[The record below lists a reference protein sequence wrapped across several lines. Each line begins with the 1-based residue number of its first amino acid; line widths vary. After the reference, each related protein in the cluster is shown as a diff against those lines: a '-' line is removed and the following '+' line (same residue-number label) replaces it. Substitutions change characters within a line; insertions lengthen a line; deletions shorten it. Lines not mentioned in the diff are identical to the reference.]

1 MSDTDE
7 IRALIEMRIEA
18 LHRRDAGTANTCLAA
33 DIIAFEVAG
42 PLQLTSA
49 QATDNAQTQ
58 AWLDSFEE
66 GPRVSLEE
74 LAIYADGAVGFC
86 HSLNRLQGQRA
97 GGQEVDVTMRSTLGL
112 RKFHGEWKVVHAHTS
127 LPR

>member
-7 IRALIEMRIEA
+7 IRTLIEMRVEA
-18 LHRRDAGTANTCLAA
+18 LQRRDAEAANACLASH
-33 DIIAFEVAG
+33 IVAFEVAG
-42 PLQLTSA
+42 PLQLPSA
-49 QATDNAQTQ
+49 QAIDNAQTQ

-66 GPRVSLEE
+66 GPTISLDE

-86 HSLNRLQGQRA
+86 HCLNRVRGQRA
-97 GGQEVDVTMRSTLGL
+97 RGHEVDVTMRSTLGL
-112 RKFHGEWKVVHAHTS
+112 RKLRGEWKVVHGHTS